1 MAKGKFIDYSL
12 PIALNDVLQY
22 VNGNYQ
28 PKWYNILRKTL
39 GQVAGVDKNT
49 HKKSNES

>member
-1 MAKGKFIDYSL
+1 MEI
-12 PIALNDVLQY
+12 INLNDITFFV
-22 VNGNYQ
+22 
-28 PKWYNILRKTL
+28 KTL